1 MQSKETKSIDART
14 FCVLW
19 STMTKTE
26 RDDVSYEILKTR
38 ACKSR
43 QTIWNWAT
51 GKTSPMQPLI
61 QETASKCINK
71 VLGIN
76 TTPRTLFPSTR

>member
-1 MQSKETKSIDART
+1 MQSKENKSVDTRT

-19 STMTKTE
+19 STMTKRE
-26 RDDVSYEILKTR
+26 RDDVSYEILMAK
-38 ACKSR
+38 ACMSR

-51 GKTSPMQPLI
+51 GKTMPIQPLV
-61 QETASKCINK
+61 QELASKCINK

-76 TTPRTLFPSTR
+76 TNPRTLFPSK